1 MKKIKLDIVGL
12 SYRHATNNVCILVL
26 SDADQNRRIPI
37 VIGSLEAQS
46 IAVVLEQT
54 QAQRPLTHDLFKKVG
69 LVFGLDL
76 VEVIINKFK
85 DGIFY
90 SILVFETNGE
100 RFEFDSR
107 TSDAIALALRFECPI
122 YTYESILQEVGI
134 IFPDEENRD
143 EEDDFAIPFDAF
155 SDLSLFSEEKKEKK
169 EFAEKDDFRVFLLEE
184 LETMLQQAIEE
195 EDYDKASELHK
206 EIEKRKKYLF

>member
-1 MKKIKLDIVGL
+1 MKKIKLEIVGL
-12 SYRHATNNVCILVL
+12 SYRHSANNACILVL

-37 VIGSLEAQS
+37 VIGSIEAQS
-46 IAVVLEQT
+46 IAIVLEQT
-54 QAQRPLTHDLFKKVG
+54 RPQRPLTHDLFKEVG

-90 SILVFETNGE
+90 SLLIFEANGE

-107 TSDAIALALRFECPI
+107 TSDAIALAIRFECPI

-134 IFPDEENRD
+134 IFPDEENSD
-143 EEDDFAIPFDAF
+143 EEDDFAITFAEEK
-155 SDLSLFSEEKKEKK
+155 EEKKDL
-169 EFAEKDDFRVFLLEE
+169 AEENDFSFFLLDE
-184 LETMLQQAIEE
+184 LEMMLQQAVEE
-195 EDYDKASELHK
+195 EDYAKASELHK
-206 EIEKRKKYLF
+206 EIEDRKKRFNL